1 MGIVMDERVNG
12 ERREWEDDHFE
23 VANSRSAGN
32 SRPVYPI
39 YSREEEE
46 YMKRFPSVF
55 AVSSIPICEVTVPGV
70 Y

>member
-1 MGIVMDERVNG
+1 MDERVNG
-12 ERREWEDDHFE
+12 ERREWGDE
-23 VANSRSAGN
+23 VANSRSAGK

-46 YMKRFPSVF
+46 YMKRSPSVF